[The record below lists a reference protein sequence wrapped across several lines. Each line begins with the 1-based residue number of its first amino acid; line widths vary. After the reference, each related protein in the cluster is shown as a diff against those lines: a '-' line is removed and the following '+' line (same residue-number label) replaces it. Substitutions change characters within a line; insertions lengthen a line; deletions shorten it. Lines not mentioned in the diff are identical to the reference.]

1 MKHLASLFLL
11 LGIALPSA
19 PQAAAPDAE
28 REIRH
33 LEELL
38 NDALSTLDA
47 KTIDKIWADDFVFVT
62 PSGRIANKA
71 QRLAG
76 LKPADTSAPPLTSTI
91 DDVQVRVYG
100 TSAVAIVKTTWRG
113 SIDAKSIADP
123 YVATHVWVR
132 AGTSWRLASAHVSQV
147 EAKQGNK
154 EVR

>member
-1 MKHLASLFLL
+1 
-11 LGIALPSA
+11 LGIVLPSP
-19 PQAAAPDAE
+19 PQAAAPNAV

-38 NDALSTLDA
+38 NDVLSTLDA
-47 KTIDKIWADDFVFVT
+47 KSIDKIWADDFVFVT
-62 PSGRIANKA
+62 PAGRIADKA
-71 QRLAG
+71 QRMAG
-76 LKPADTSAPPLTSTI
+76 LKRADTSAPPLTSTI

-113 SIDAKSIADP
+113 SIDGKSIADP